1 MKTLI
6 IVRHGKSS
14 WGYENVSDID
24 RPLKN
29 RGIRNG
35 YEMAGRLVSKG
46 FIPDKII
53 TSPATRALH
62 SAMIF
67 LRVLKVSL
75 QDIAMDEILYH
86 GMEQD
91 IIDRLKSTDNNVNTL
106 MIFGH
111 NPTFTSL
118 ANVFTQ
124 GEIDNIP
131 TTGVVILKFST
142 DKWNSIS
149 GKTLVEEVFD
159 YPKKES

>member
-35 YEMAGRLVSKG
+35 YEMANRLVSRG
-46 FIPDKII
+46 IIPDKIVA
-53 TSPATRALH
+53 SPATRALH

-75 QDIAMDEILYH
+75 QDISINEILYH
-86 GMEQD
+86 GIEKD
-91 IIDRLKSTDNNVNTL
+91 IINMVKSTDNTVNSL

-118 ANVFTQ
+118 ANLFTQ

-131 TTGVVILKFST
+131 TTGVVILKFGS
-142 DKWNSIS
+142 DSWESIS
-149 GKTLVEEVFD
+149 EKTLVEEIFD